1 MNCRA
6 RRAETISFGSKKQ
19 AETVAIGTSKQ
30 AKTIQKHEAETM
42 LSSVRSLPKRRDR
55 DDECNSQV
63 ELIRAFGDRVKRNSI
78 LAYDDN
84 GDPADEAAESL
95 SLGETES
102 TTSTAS
108 RQPHRLNSEARYI
121 VTSFSDG
128 GCGVEASNSSIDSIK
143 GEGKG
148 IKTQEPQIST
158 EPATAK
164 QRLAKQSLTKPTKV
178 KSTSVSKDE
187 RRGTGKGVLNGR
199 WKGASEGPGKNQKK
213 DPNSGER
220 NGVVRGI
227 IKSVRSFD
235 SNKVIGEVR
244 DLAQKRGVLLSAA
257 IHYVKKTVRKESQ
270 PEKSFSTVISDED
283 CAGDGSK
290 DVSRSPEGG
299 GVGGA
304 YDEEEK
310 LEYGVTDYM
319 ISSTAFRLGSMSTA
333 LTKVC
338 GERKSADDEP
348 EDIERSTS
356 IATTLSTID
365 TAVKNNLQ
373 QEHSSDIINK
383 EDDVDTETSCSYFSG
398 SLLSNKSAEEEGDI
412 DNLVC
417 ASACFR
423 MNTSA
428 KKKKQAQP
436 EASVSNDEEYDRD
449 TLASYPADE
458 VREMLVVVPLVR
470 KTISSI
476 TRSEE
481 YNDMDSLLVEKF
493 ERHSARF
500 NEEAVVFVYNGAE
513 SAANAPY
520 FRRRRR
526 LQQPAAVAND
536 DEGCIAVQLDAVS
549 ESMEVVMN
557 SLEMLLGRFW
567 PVYD

>member
-1 MNCRA
+1 
-6 RRAETISFGSKKQ
+6 
-19 AETVAIGTSKQ
+19 
-30 AKTIQKHEAETM
+30 
-42 LSSVRSLPKRRDR
+42 
-55 DDECNSQV
+55 
-63 ELIRAFGDRVKRNSI
+63 LIRAFGDRVKRNSI

-148 IKTQEPQIST
+148 IKTQEPLIST

-164 QRLAKQSLTKPTKV
+164 QRLANQSLTKPTTV

-199 WKGASEGPGKNQKK
+199 WKGASEGPGKSQKK
-213 DPNSGER
+213 DLNSGER

-244 DLAQKRGVLLSAA
+244 DLAQKRGVLLRAA

-310 LEYGVTDYM
+310 IEYGVTEYM
-319 ISSTAFRLGSMSTA
+319 ISSTAFRLGSISTA
-333 LTKVC
+333 LTKDC
-338 GERKSADDEP
+338 DERKSADDEP

-417 ASACFR
+417 ASACFH

-557 SLEMLLGRFW
+557 SLEMLLGQFW